1 MRIARIWMV
10 VGSIAVTFAAST
22 SRADDASQTDN
33 SDAGDVALS
42 TDGSED
48 APPGDDGTNGEPIDC
63 GIADAAEEPPDA
75 SLDGA
80 VADAAPTDVSFDQA
94 AEDAPPGDDGTDGEP
109 PLDRPIGRPLTPRNP
124 ARSTRRAS

>member
-48 APPGDDGTNGEPIDC
+48 APPGDDGT
-63 GIADAAEEPPDA
+63 
-75 SLDGA
+75 
-80 VADAAPTDVSFDQA
+80 
-94 AEDAPPGDDGTDGEP
+94 DGEP